1 MEFEFLPL
9 ENFSEEL
16 SNLINELVEP
26 YEGEFDNKKTV
37 ILQDPK
43 NLYGFLGIELSN
55 CDPPYT
61 HKESKF
67 IERVYF
73 SISEN

>member
-16 SNLINELVEP
+16 TNLVAELVEP
-26 YEGEFDNKKTV
+26 YPEFENVDVHIFTHN
-37 ILQDPK
+37 PGS
-43 NLYGFLGIELSN
+43 YGFLGIELSN